1 MRLIFIYFFFLL
13 VIGVKA
19 QQLGI
24 LKGRVIDSKTKE
36 PIPFAT
42 VFLANT
48 FIGTRTAENG
58 LYVLQNI
65 PSGKYDLII
74 SSIGYEFFSKAI
86 AIDLPE
92 TKADIE
98 LTHEVKVLK
107 EVVVKSSQSDYL
119 RLLRIFKR
127 NFLGETRN
135 AIKCTITNISD
146 VELNYNEEDKVLTAY
161 SDQPLVI
168 ENKALG
174 YRLYYFLQ
182 KFKLDLK
189 QGYCTLLGV
198 PRFETMIP
206 ENKNQLTKWAK
217 ERVRA
222 FNGSMIHF
230 MRSLKYSCLHEN
242 NFDIYF
248 LEQKVANQ
256 EDKFP
261 ESERIN
267 DTLYS
272 VIQTSESEL
281 LNRKTLKNSILKIVY
296 NAERQEINYD
306 NKQGA
311 NLLPQASYLKVKRN
325 NLVIHDNGY
334 YEEPQNYHLDGYLGW
349 STKIAEQMPVEY
361 QQGKPL
367 SFDEIVKDFD
377 KEYENL
383 EQLISVDS
391 LVVKNSISEYST
403 ISGTVRDELTYEPIA
418 NAEVFCA
425 NSMYHTN
432 TDREGKFI
440 LKEIP
445 HGMYDLIVA
454 AANFEYVKKTVLLSG
469 SIDSLDWLLKKSEH
483 KTTPG
488 LEATEA
494 DIRIFKFF
502 FNGRT
507 ENSKECKIKNINE
520 VYFTKDKDFHVTR
533 AYAQSPLQIEN
544 SSLGYSIVC
553 YLKEFTWDFDKRT
566 YIVDGAAYLKPI
578 NALSNKQERTW
589 RSARMKSYHG
599 SFQHFMASLYE
610 RSLSKNDFLVYREVN
625 GKEIAVD
632 EEFIFSDRPD
642 TPLRIKVV
650 YLAEPR
656 QFAYDFGISVKP
668 IQTSYLT
675 ITKQLLKHYSNRY
688 LSHPSKYD
696 LRGYMRWTNVFA
708 EMLPFDFAATN

>member
-1 MRLIFIYFFFLL
+1 MRLIFTYFFFLL
-13 VIGVKA
+13 AISVKA
-19 QQLGI
+19 QQLGT

-36 PIPFAT
+36 PVPFAT

-58 LYVLQNI
+58 FYVLQNI

-86 AIDLPE
+86 AIDVPE

-98 LTHEVKVLK
+98 LTHEVKVLR

-135 AIKCTITNISD
+135 ASKCTITNISD

-161 SDQPLVI
+161 SDHPLVI

-217 ERVRA
+217 ESARA

-248 LEQKVANQ
+248 LEQKVPNQ

-272 VIQTSESEL
+272 VIQTSENEL

-325 NLVIHDNGY
+325 NLVIRDNGY

-377 KEYENL
+377 KEYESL
-383 EQLISVDS
+383 EQLITFDS
-391 LVVKNSISEYST
+391 LVVKNSISEYSK
-403 ISGTVRDELTYEPIA
+403 ISGTVRDELTHEPIS
-418 NAEVFCA
+418 NAEVF
-425 NSMYHTN
+425 
-432 TDREGKFI
+432 F
-440 LKEIP
+440 
-445 HGMYDLIVA
+445 
-454 AANFEYVKKTVLLSG
+454 
-469 SIDSLDWLLKKSEH
+469 
-483 KTTPG
+483 
-488 LEATEA
+488 
-494 DIRIFKFF
+494 
-502 FNGRT
+502 
-507 ENSKECKIKNINE
+507 
-520 VYFTKDKDFHVTR
+520 
-533 AYAQSPLQIEN
+533 
-544 SSLGYSIVC
+544 
-553 YLKEFTWDFDKRT
+553 
-566 YIVDGAAYLKPI
+566 
-578 NALSNKQERTW
+578 
-589 RSARMKSYHG
+589 
-599 SFQHFMASLYE
+599 
-610 RSLSKNDFLVYREVN
+610 
-625 GKEIAVD
+625 
-632 EEFIFSDRPD
+632 
-642 TPLRIKVV
+642 
-650 YLAEPR
+650 
-656 QFAYDFGISVKP
+656 
-668 IQTSYLT
+668 
-675 ITKQLLKHYSNRY
+675 
-688 LSHPSKYD
+688 
-696 LRGYMRWTNVFA
+696 
-708 EMLPFDFAATN
+708 